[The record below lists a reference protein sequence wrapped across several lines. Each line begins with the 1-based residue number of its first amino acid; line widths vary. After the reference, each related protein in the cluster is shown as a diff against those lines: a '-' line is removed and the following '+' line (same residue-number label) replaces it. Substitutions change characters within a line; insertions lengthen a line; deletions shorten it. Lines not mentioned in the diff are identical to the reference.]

1 MKKIPL
7 FSVSVLL
14 FACILVAMPVSAA
27 LEVVLVYSSDFSH
40 DPGFTTNSPSR
51 YYWDIVNQTYHFE
64 TEGGTNGYSFVPVDL
79 ENGPFTLEYD
89 INITSIRKGGAV
101 RFGLTSTDMDI
112 SKAASVLSIFDN
124 GQYGRLM
131 ELQVIDQNN
140 HIYETKSLS
149 SVYCGD
155 MKDCDTKQYEEN
167 VTYHVEMHYNK
178 QLRQVSI
185 KVTDP
190 TEALLWG
197 FYVPLGQ
204 ELHSLNRLAITT
216 KGDYT
221 LENNAIGFIDN
232 VTLYT
237 YREIIPTTES
247 TTVPTTE
254 PTTIPTTEPT
264 TVLETTLIPT
274 TTEAPLSP
282 FIPPGCLLLAGI
294 LVASRK
300 KRGN

>member
-7 FSVSVLL
+7 NSVSVLL
-14 FACILVAMPVSAA
+14 IACTLVAMPVSAA
-27 LEVVLVYSSDFSH
+27 LEEVLVYSSDFSS
-40 DPGFTTNSPSR
+40 DPGFTTNNPSR
-51 YYWDIVNQTYHFE
+51 YYWDVANQTYHFE
-64 TEGGTNGYSFVPVDL
+64 TEGGTNGYSFIPVDL
-79 ENGPFTLEYD
+79 DNGPFTLEYD
-89 INITSIRKGGAV
+89 INISSIQKGGAV
-101 RFGLTSTDMDI
+101 RFGLTTTDMDI
-112 SKAASVLSIFDN
+112 SKAASVLSVFDN

-131 ELQVIDQNN
+131 GLQVIDQNN
-140 HIYETKSLS
+140 HIYETKSLN

-167 VTYHVEMHYNK
+167 VTYHVQVRYNK
-178 QLRQVSI
+178 QLRQANI

-204 ELHSLNRLAITT
+204 DLLSLNRLAITT

-232 VTLYT
+232 VTLHT
-237 YREIIPTTES
+237 YREII
-247 TTVPTTE
+247 PTTE

-264 TVLETTLIPT
+264 TVPETTVIPT

-282 FIPPGCLLLAGI
+282 FIPLGCLLLAGI

-300 KRGN
+300 KRDN

>member
-1 MKKIPL
+1 
-7 FSVSVLL
+7 
-14 FACILVAMPVSAA
+14 MPVSAA

-282 FIPPGCLLLAGI
+282 FIPLGCLLLAGI